1 MIFWNCGKM
10 GGSVTFKSFALVK
23 IHIDIHDYFL
33 LTVKQEFGK
42 IQPVPGRIRGMETAS
57 QRKW

>member
-1 MIFWNCGKM
+1 M

-33 LTVKQEFGK
+33 LTVKQEFAK